1 MSKAFNQIFVSCF
14 LEKPDISTSLK
25 LSNIF
30 AYVLFSEFLQQY
42 DLLLFIVLCSNHA
55 LPARIVF
62 GSVVNDKHI
71 VIWRPI
77 MYCWIKIAG
86 NGADDISYLICNYA
100 VSIPNLAVRFPWTM
114 LVTSLSL
121 PPLLLRKLEC
131 F

>member
-25 LSNIF
+25 HSNIF

-62 GSVVNDKHI
+62 
-71 VIWRPI
+71 
-77 MYCWIKIAG
+77 
-86 NGADDISYLICNYA
+86 
-100 VSIPNLAVRFPWTM
+100 LAQ
-114 LVTSLSL
+114 
-121 PPLLLRKLEC
+121 
-131 F
+131 